1 MADLDLCFTPATE
14 LARRVRAAE
23 LSPVEIVEN
32 SLARIEQVNPVLNC
46 FCFVY
51 PDEALELARR
61 AERAVSRGD
70 TIGPL
75 HGVPIAIKD
84 LTPTRGKRTTM
95 GSYAYEDHVP
105 ETSALLVEK
114 LLGAGAIMVG
124 KTTTPEFA
132 YSSFTDSPLW
142 GITRNPWDTGRTPGG
157 SSGGSGAAVAAGC
170 VPLAEG
176 SDMGGSVR
184 IPASWSGVV
193 GLKPSFGR
201 IPFDFLPTQLDTI
214 QHLGPLARTVADA
227 RLFVDIGQGPDE
239 RDLMSLAPPLA
250 LSAAA
255 RLVGRGLAPG
265 ARRRPRPLRSG
276 PGGRGGNT
284 PGGRGARRG
293 RGGRT
298 RRSTL
303 AGRERSRTLGSP
315 TGVSTSR
322 RSSVTFS
329 RPTETGWILACSR
342 SWTTAWQ

>member
-1 MADLDLCFTPATE
+1 
-14 LARRVRAAE
+14 
-23 LSPVEIVEN
+23 
-32 SLARIEQVNPVLNC
+32 
-46 FCFVY
+46 
-51 PDEALELARR
+51 
-61 AERAVSRGD
+61 
-70 TIGPL
+70 
-75 HGVPIAIKD
+75 
-84 LTPTRGKRTTM
+84 M

-142 GITRNPWDTGRTPGG
+142 GITRNPWDTSRTPGG

-250 LSAAA
+250 LSGPLDSSAEGLRLALDVDLGHYAVAPEVEAATRQA
-255 RLVGRGLAPG
+255 AEALA
-265 ARRRPRPLRSG
+265 
-276 PGGRGGNT
+276 
-284 PGGRGARRG
+284 RG

-298 RRSTL
+298 RRSTS
-303 AGRERSRTLGSP
+303 AGRETSRTPGSL

-342 SWTTAWQ
+342 SWTTAWP